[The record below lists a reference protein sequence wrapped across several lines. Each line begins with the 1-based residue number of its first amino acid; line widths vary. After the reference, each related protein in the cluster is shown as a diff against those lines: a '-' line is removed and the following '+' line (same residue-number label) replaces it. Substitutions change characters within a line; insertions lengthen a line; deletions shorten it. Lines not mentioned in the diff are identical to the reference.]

1 VLSGN
6 LKVPPNTR
14 LGVIVIGLAL
24 VTLRVVPTIVILP
37 VEATE
42 VKVIVSVAALVVIA
56 IPVPATNV
64 SVSVAVSAITV
75 GCPDTTKL
83 VKLGEVEKSNPLL
96 ITFQAVPLYRHDF

>member
-1 VLSGN
+1 MVM
-6 LKVPPNTR
+6 
-14 LGVIVIGLAL
+14 GLAL
-24 VTLRVVPTIVILP
+24 VTLRVVSAIVIFP

-42 VKVIVSVAALVVIA
+42 VKVIVSVPALVVIT
-56 IPVPATNV
+56 IPDPATNV

-83 VKLGEVEKSNPLL
+83 VKLGEVERSNPLL

>member
-1 VLSGN
+1 M
-6 LKVPPNTR
+6 PPSTR

-56 IPVPATNV
+56 IPEPATNV
-64 SVSVAVSAITV
+64 RVSVAVSAITV
-75 GCPDTTKL
+75 DCPDTAKL
-83 VKLGEVEKSNPLL
+83 VKLGEVERSNPLL
-96 ITFQAVPLYRHDF
+96 ITFQAVPL